1 VRLVRVAVLLA
12 LAGCA
17 RQQPV
22 VHRVAIRG
30 MTFVPAQVQVARGD
44 RVEWTNEDLVPHTV
58 TAVDLR
64 FDSSVIP
71 AAAGWAWTA
80 DSTGAIPYAC
90 RLHPEMR
97 GSVTV
102 R

>member
-1 VRLVRVAVLLA
+1 VRLTILLLVLVA
-12 LAGCA
+12 CA
-17 RQQPV
+17 RPPPRA

-30 MTFVPAQVQVARGD
+30 MQFVPDQLQVVRGD
-44 RVEWTNEDLVPHTV
+44 RVAWTNEDLVPHTV
-58 TAVDLR
+58 TAADQR
-64 FDSSVIP
+64 FDSQVIT
-71 AAAGWAWTA
+71 AGAGWAWTA
-80 DSTGAIPYAC
+80 DSAEVVAYAC

>member
-1 VRLVRVAVLLA
+1 VRLVILLLA
-12 LAGCA
+12 LTACA
-17 RQQPV
+17 RPQAPA

-30 MTFVPAQVQVARGD
+30 MQFAPEQVQVARGD

-58 TAVDLR
+58 TAADLR
-64 FDSSVIP
+64 FDSAVIP
-71 AAAGWAWTA
+71 AGTGWAWTA
-80 DSTGAIPYAC
+80 DSNGAVGYAC
-90 RLHPEMR
+90 RLHPEMH